1 MKAVDA
7 AAPPVARESASQRQ
21 ARAGGRGRMAIDR
34 EAATAVVQA
43 HQRTVFG
50 FLRARLRDAGTAE
63 DLCQEVFLRYLT
75 GRQMPADRPGEQA
88 AWLVGIARNVLREHV
103 RRCVRRKEVSW
114 TALCL
119 DIDSGTADEGTA
131 DEDVLARLPACLGGL
146 GQTARSALDMHY
158 GESLRLAEIAGRFGR
173 SEGAVKLL
181 LFRARQAVRRCLERA
196 AAPEGARGADN
207 V

>member
-1 MKAVDA
+1 MKASAARDAASPA
-7 AAPPVARESASQRQ
+7 AAPETARGRTA
-21 ARAGGRGRMAIDR
+21 GRGRIAIDR
-34 EAATAVVQA
+34 DAATAVVQA
-43 HQRTVFG
+43 HQRAVYG
-50 FLRARLRDAGTAE
+50 FLRARLHDGGTAE

-75 GRQMPADRPGEQA
+75 GRTIPADRPGEQM

-119 DIDSGTADEGTA
+119 DVESGSADDGSADEET
-131 DEDVLARLPACLGGL
+131 LARLPACLDGL

-181 LFRARQAVRRCLERA
+181 LFRARQAVRRCLEQA
-196 AAPEGARGADN
+196 AGREARGADR